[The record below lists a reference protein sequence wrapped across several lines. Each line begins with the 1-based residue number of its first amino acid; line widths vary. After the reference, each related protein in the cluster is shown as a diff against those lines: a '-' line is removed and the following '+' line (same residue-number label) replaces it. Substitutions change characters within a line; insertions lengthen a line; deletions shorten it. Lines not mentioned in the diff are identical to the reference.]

1 MVTGVVPHVVESR
14 VRDTWNTDILDELKP
29 ATGDV
34 VLYKNRFSSFYQTE
48 LDAILKRKGDLV
60 SHLHQ
65 LYHERMRGVH
75 GSGRDVSGL
84 LARAHRLHR
93 RADRVWSA
101 EK

>member
-14 VRDTWNTDILDELKP
+14 VRDTWNTDILD
-29 ATGDV
+29 
-34 VLYKNRFSSFYQTE
+34 
-48 LDAILKRKGDLV
+48 
-60 SHLHQ
+60 
-65 LYHERMRGVH
+65 MRGVH